1 MVSLLPTS
9 PALLRLQAERRGPAG
24 GLFFAGRHVSW
35 GELARAVEDL
45 ARWLAR
51 RGVGAGQHVGVLAAN
66 EPALVAM
73 LYALW
78 GLGAVAVP
86 IGVRATAAEAARLL
100 AHARASSLPADSARA
115 ALPREAAAAVGL
127 PAWVCRPELPLAPR
141 LLRRGRARSAP
152 RSRLAAIAY
161 TSGTTG
167 APKGVM
173 LTHENF
179 LWATL
184 ACGQARGDTGDS
196 IGACLSPLTH
206 APVLVSHLLCR
217 VLAGSSAVLFERF
230 ELGTV
235 LEAVERHG
243 ITDLSLIG
251 GMAFDVVQAGSVPA
265 AVRQT
270 VRKVSVGGAPTSME
284 AKRALAEI
292 FAGAEIIEAYGQTE
306 STDGVTMAR
315 AASVFVR
322 EGTVGGMD
330 PYGA

>member
-1 MVSLLPTS
+1 
-9 PALLRLQAERRGPAG
+9 AG
-24 GLFFAGRHVSW
+24 GLVFA
-35 GELARAVEDL
+35 ARGPRWAERAAAADDL
-45 ARWLAR
+45 AGWLAR
-51 RGVGAGQHVGVLAAN
+51 RGVGAGQHVGVTAAN
-66 EPALVAM
+66 DPALLAT

-86 IGVRATAAEAARLL
+86 IGVRAPVAETARLL
-100 AHARASSLPADSARA
+100 GHARVSGLLADTPRAEVARD
-115 ALPREAAAAVGL
+115 AAAAVGL
-127 PAWVCRPELPLAPR
+127 PAWVCRPELPPAPR
-141 LLRRGRARSAP
+141 RPRRGRARSAP

-251 GMAFDVVQAGSVPA
+251 GMVFDVVQAGSVPA

-270 VRKVSVGGAPTSME
+270 VRKVGVGGAPPPME
-284 AKRALAEI
+284 AKLALA
-292 FAGAEIIEAYGQTE
+292 
-306 STDGVTMAR
+306 GVL
-315 AASVFVR
+315 
-322 EGTVGGMD
+322 
-330 PYGA
+330 

>member
-1 MVSLLPTS
+1 MPPLLPTS
-9 PALLRLQAERRGPAG
+9 PAFLRLQGERRGAAG
-24 GLFFAGRHVSW
+24 GLVFADRFIPW
-35 GELARAVEDL
+35 GELAAAADEL
-45 ARWLAR
+45 AGWLAR
-51 RGVGAGQHVGVLAAN
+51 RGVGAGQHVGVTAAN

-86 IGVRATAAEAARLL
+86 IGVRAPAAETARLL
-100 AHARASSLPADSARA
+100 AHARASGLLADTPRAEVARD
-115 ALPREAAAAVGL
+115 AAAAGL

-141 LLRRGRARSAP
+141 VLRRGRARSAA

-167 APKGVM
+167 IPKGVM

-184 ACGQARGDTGDS
+184 ACGQARGDTADS

-206 APVLVSHLLCR
+206 TPVLVSHLLCR

-230 ELGTV
+230 DLGMV

-251 GMAFDVVQAGSVPA
+251 GMVFDVVQAG
-265 AVRQT
+265 
-270 VRKVSVGGAPTSME
+270 
-284 AKRALAEI
+284 
-292 FAGAEIIEAYGQTE
+292 
-306 STDGVTMAR
+306 
-315 AASVFVR
+315 
-322 EGTVGGMD
+322 
-330 PYGA
+330 